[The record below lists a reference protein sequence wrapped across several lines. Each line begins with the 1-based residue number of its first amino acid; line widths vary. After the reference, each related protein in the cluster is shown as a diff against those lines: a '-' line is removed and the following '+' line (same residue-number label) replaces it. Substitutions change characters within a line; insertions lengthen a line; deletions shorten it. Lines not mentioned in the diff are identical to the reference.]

1 MPSEQLTQFPRLRV
15 DLTVVGYR
23 GITHPPNAVVS
34 STLMPCYL
42 LRTCPVLT
50 VLAVGLGYFFDNIP
64 LTFLSRHLYLL
75 APSSQM
81 EVFRMSTSAFSSE
94 ILFEIIHEH
103 NAAERY

>member
-1 MPSEQLTQFPRLRV
+1 M
-15 DLTVVGYR
+15 
-23 GITHPPNAVVS
+23 
-34 STLMPCYL
+34 
-42 LRTCPVLT
+42 LT

-64 LTFLSRHLYLL
+64 LTFLSRRLYLL

-103 NAAERY
+103 GAAEHY